1 MKLFKCSNCGQ
12 LIYFENSHCEQCGS
26 KLGFH
31 ADDVQLYPLV
41 EQDNSTFTIY
51 NKLDSIHYQYCANHF
66 YKVCNWLVPVNS
78 DSVYCKACS
87 LNRTIPNLNRPE
99 YAARWKKIEKAKHR
113 LVYSLLR
120 LKLPFESKRKNP
132 GKGLWFDFKADE
144 NIGRERILTG
154 HDDGLITINLAEAD
168 DLEREMTRQAMNEG
182 YRTVLGHFRHE
193 VGHYYW
199 DRLIGETGHL
209 EEFRR
214 LFGDERLDYDAA
226 LKRHYSQGPPADWN
240 LQYISAYATMHP
252 WEDWAETW
260 AHFLHI
266 IDTLETA
273 YAFGLKVQP
282 GIAEDYA
289 GIQAEMNTDPHTI
302 ENFTQIMSQW
312 LPLSFAMNSLN
323 RSMGLNDPYPF
334 VIRPV
339 VMKKL
344 GFIHQVCLLSRQQ
357 KAVPEFVKIPVS

>member
-1 MKLFKCSNCGQ
+1 
-12 LIYFENSHCEQCGS
+12 
-26 KLGFH
+26 
-31 ADDVQLYPLV
+31 
-41 EQDNSTFTIY
+41 
-51 NKLDSIHYQYCANHF
+51 
-66 YKVCNWLVPVNS
+66 
-78 DSVYCKACS
+78 
-87 LNRTIPNLNRPE
+87 
-99 YAARWKKIEKAKHR
+99 
-113 LVYSLLR
+113 
-120 LKLPFESKRKNP
+120 
-132 GKGLWFDFKADE
+132 
-144 NIGRERILTG
+144 
-154 HDDGLITINLAEAD
+154 
-168 DLEREMTRQAMNEG
+168 MTRKAMNEG

-199 DRLIGETGHL
+199 DRLIGETGRL
-209 EEFRR
+209 EEFRQ
-214 LFGDERLDYDAA
+214 LFGDERQDYDAA
-226 LKRHYSQGPPADWN
+226 LKRHYRQGPPAGWN
-240 LQYISAYATMHP
+240 MQYISAYATMHP

-273 YAFGLKVQP
+273 YAFGMKVQP

-302 ENFTQIMSQW
+302 ENFRQIMSQW

-344 GFIHQVCLLSRQQ
+344 GFIHQVCLQARQ
-357 KAVPEFVKIPVS
+357 KKVLPESIQFQG